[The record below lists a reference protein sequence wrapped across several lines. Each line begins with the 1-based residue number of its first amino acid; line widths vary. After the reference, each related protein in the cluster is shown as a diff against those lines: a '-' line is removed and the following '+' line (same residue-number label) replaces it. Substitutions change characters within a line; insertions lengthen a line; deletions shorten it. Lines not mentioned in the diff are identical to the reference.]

1 MYIYYLDIEDL
12 IFILVILFLSSGGD
26 LRNFMLSAYDLDM
39 TNSGEYVFITIE
51 LFRSEAWGDFSWK
64 RGWLVDICKIK

>member
-1 MYIYYLDIEDL
+1 MRVYRG
-12 IFILVILFLSSGGD
+12 FISIAVILFLSSGGD
-26 LRNFMLSAYDLDM
+26 LRNFMLSAYDMDM

-64 RGWLVDICKIK
+64 RG